1 VELPV
6 DHVAIA
12 VPAIADI
19 LPFYEFI
26 MGAAGSTTVRNPE
39 QQVDIVFL
47 GSGPCRVELLQ
58 PTSDDSPV
66 GRFLAR
72 RGPGLHHVAYRVSD
86 LDAALERLAAAG
98 VRLIDRQPRRGAHD
112 RRIAF
117 LHPHSTGGVL
127 IELVEGEPP
136 A

>member
-1 VELPV
+1 VELPL

-12 VPAIADI
+12 VAAIADV
-19 LPFYEFI
+19 LPLYESI
-26 MGAAGSTTVRNPE
+26 TGAAGSAPVRNTE

-47 GSGPCRVELLQ
+47 GSGPCRIELLQ
-58 PTSDDSPV
+58 PTSADSPV

-72 RGPGLHHVAYRVSD
+72 RGAGLHHVAYRVPD

-98 VRLIDRQPRRGAHD
+98 VRLIDRQPRPGAHD

-117 LHPHSTGGVL
+117 IHPQSTGGVL